1 MLDILK
7 FFPRGIANE
16 INKEISKIE
25 ELVQEIRIRVGSQI
39 IVKTNKKDD
48 IIINYFVTREDIL
61 EIMQVICNNSIYSYQ
76 NEIANGYITIK
87 GGHRVGVT
95 GDVVLENNKV
105 INIKYISSLN
115 FRIAKQI
122 LDCSNNILKYVIN
135 LEENTVFHT
144 LIVSPPGAGKTTILK
159 DLVRKISDGIPEIGF
174 KGIDVSLIDERGEIS
189 AMYNGVPQNKIGIRT
204 DVLENV
210 SKPIGIKMAV
220 RSMAP
225 KVIVADE
232 IGNYNDIEAINY
244 AACSGVKGIFTAHS
258 LNYETMKLNK
268 ELNNLINMKIIERII
283 FLDSKT
289 KGKIKNVYLLA
300 EDTKNYL
307 REVVKN

>member
-48 IIINYFVTREDIL
+48 IIINYFVTREEIL
-61 EIMQVICNNSIYSYQ
+61 EIMQIICNNSIYSYQ